1 VVVRH
6 VVEADEVGD
15 ACDRNGCRKAVALC
29 DDPVAQLATV
39 AATFD
44 AQPLGVQLR
53 PRLRRLVGYRSF
65 RVLQDE
71 RRNCPW
77 RSPAAFAL
85 PGGRLVHI
93 VPKGMRADEVMM
105 QVQVVQGPR
114 ALVDTDLRLQNR
126 GVMLIGVDDD
136 VQAPGILLI
145 MLKAE
150 E

>member
-1 VVVRH
+1 VKRVVIVSLCAVGVLCLDVRLGAALD
-6 VVEADEVGD
+6 VQITAVEASLEGPS
-15 ACDRNGCRKAVALC
+15 
-29 DDPVAQLATV
+29 DPRL
-39 AATFD
+39 
-44 AQPLGVQLR
+44 LQLR
-53 PRLRRLVGYRSF
+53 PRLRRLVGYRAF
-65 RVLQDE
+65 RVLHDE
-71 RRNCPW
+71 RRTCPW
-77 RSPAAFAL
+77 RSRAAFGL

-105 QVQVVQGPR
+105 QVQVVDGR
-114 ALVDTDLRLQNR
+114 RELVDTDLRLQNR

>member
-1 VVVRH
+1 MKRAAIVLVCTVGVLWLDAGRAAALD
-6 VVEADEVGD
+6 VQVTAVEASLEGPS
-15 ACDRNGCRKAVALC
+15 DR
-29 DDPVAQLATV
+29 QL
-39 AATFD
+39 
-44 AQPLGVQLR
+44 LQLR

-77 RSPAAFAL
+77 RAPAAFTL

-105 QVQVVQGPR
+105 QVQVVQGLR

>member
-1 VVVRH
+1 MKRAAIVSIGAVIVLSLTVGH
-6 VVEADEVGD
+6 ALALDVQITAVEASLEGPSD
-15 ACDRNGCRKAVALC
+15 ARFL
-29 DDPVAQLATV
+29 
-39 AATFD
+39 
-44 AQPLGVQLR
+44 QLR
-53 PRLRRLVGYRSF
+53 PRLRRLVGYRAF
-65 RVLQDE
+65 RVLQEE

-77 RSPAAFAL
+77 RSRAAFAL

-105 QVQVVQGPR
+105 QVRVVHGPR

>member
-1 VVVRH
+1 MKRLVIVSICTVGVLCMPVRH
-6 VVEADEVGD
+6 
-15 ACDRNGCRKAVALC
+15 AVALVVQVTAVEASV
-29 DDPVAQLATV
+29 DGPSDRQL
-39 AATFD
+39 
-44 AQPLGVQLR
+44 LQLR

-77 RSPAAFAL
+77 RSVAAFAL

-93 VPKGMRADEVMM
+93 MPKGMRADEVMM

-114 ALVDTDLRLQNR
+114 ALVDTHLRLQNR

>member
-1 VVVRH
+1 MRRVGVVSICVVTILFLSAGRGSAL
-6 VVEADEVGD
+6 VVQITAVEASREGPS
-15 ACDRNGCRKAVALC
+15 
-29 DDPVAQLATV
+29 DPQL
-39 AATFD
+39 
-44 AQPLGVQLR
+44 LQLR
-53 PRLRRLVGYRSF
+53 PRLRRLVGYRAF
-65 RVLQDE
+65 RVLQQE

-77 RSPAAFAL
+77 RSMAAFSL

-93 VPKGMRADEVMM
+93 IPKGMRADEVMM

>member
-1 VVVRH
+1 MKRLVIVSICTVGVLCVPVGH
-6 VVEADEVGD
+6 ATALEVQVTVVEASLEGPS
-15 ACDRNGCRKAVALC
+15 DR
-29 DDPVAQLATV
+29 QL
-39 AATFD
+39 
-44 AQPLGVQLR
+44 LQLR

>member
-1 VVVRH
+1 MKRAAVASICVVSVLFLAAGRGMALE
-6 VVEADEVGD
+6 VQVTAVEASYDGPS
-15 ACDRNGCRKAVALC
+15 
-29 DDPVAQLATV
+29 DPQL
-39 AATFD
+39 
-44 AQPLGVQLR
+44 LQLR
-53 PRLRRLVGYRSF
+53 PRLRRLVGYRAF

-77 RSPAAFAL
+77 RSMAAFSL

-93 VPKGMRADEVMM
+93 MPKGMRADEVMM
-105 QVQVVQGPR
+105 HVQVVQGPR

-145 MLKAE
+145 MLKAVE
-150 E
+150 

>member
-1 VVVRH
+1 MKRVVIISLCAVSVLALNVGH
-6 VVEADEVGD
+6 AAALEVQVTAVEASLEGPS
-15 ACDRNGCRKAVALC
+15 DR
-29 DDPVAQLATV
+29 QL
-39 AATFD
+39 
-44 AQPLGVQLR
+44 LQLR
-53 PRLRRLVGYRSF
+53 PRLRRLVGYRAF

-77 RSPAAFAL
+77 RSRAAFAL

-105 QVQVVQGPR
+105 HVQVVQGPR

>member
-1 VVVRH
+1 MKRLVIVSICTVGVLSMPVGH
-6 VVEADEVGD
+6 AAALEVQVTAVEASLEGPS
-15 ACDRNGCRKAVALC
+15 DR
-29 DDPVAQLATV
+29 QL
-39 AATFD
+39 
-44 AQPLGVQLR
+44 LQLR
-53 PRLRRLVGYRSF
+53 PRLRRLVGYRAF

-77 RSPAAFAL
+77 RSVAAFNL

-93 VPKGMRADEVMM
+93 VPKGMRAEEVMM
-105 QVQVVQGPR
+105 HVQVVQGPR